1 MNIIDK
7 NVSKLISADI
17 TGKLNICYNDRKA
30 HSFCR
35 FAFHAVSDQSRNYKI
50 ACPELLRRNS
60 SPGGSREDKDAKEE
74 AVLKSEKLNYIAV
87 KNDAR
92 GFSV

>member
-1 MNIIDK
+1 MFATIIEK
-7 NVSKLISADI
+7 FI
-17 TGKLNICYNDRKA
+17 R
-30 HSFCR
+30 SFDLP
-35 FAFHAVSDQSRNYKI
+35 FLAISDQSRNYKI
-50 ACPELLRRNS
+50 ACPELLRRIS

-92 GFSV
+92 GFSVS

>member
-1 MNIIDK
+1 MFVTIIEK
-7 NVSKLISADI
+7 CV
-17 TGKLNICYNDRKA
+17 R
-30 HSFCR
+30 SFDL
-35 FAFHAVSDQSRNYKI
+35 ALLAISDQSRNYKI
-50 ACPELLRRNS
+50 ACAELLRRNS

-92 GFSV
+92 GFSVS

>member
-1 MNIIDK
+1 VAIE
-7 NVSKLISADI
+7 VSRSRTDGACLRLNRMHLNEASPLFQHCAVCSISAD
-17 TGKLNICYNDRKA
+17 
-30 HSFCR
+30 
-35 FAFHAVSDQSRNYKI
+35 QSGIHKVARSG
-50 ACPELLRRNS
+50 LLGRNS

-92 GFSV
+92 GFSVS